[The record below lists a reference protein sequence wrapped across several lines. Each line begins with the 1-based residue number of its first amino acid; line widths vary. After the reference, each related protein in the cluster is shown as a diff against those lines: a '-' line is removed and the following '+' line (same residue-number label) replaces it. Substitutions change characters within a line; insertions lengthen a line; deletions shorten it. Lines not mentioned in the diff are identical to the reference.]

1 MKTFNLSDMEVVS
14 VRVALSRRIL
24 DLRLQEISLKR
35 LDLPCIAVHSEIL
48 LLDSL
53 LSKLS

>member
-1 MKTFNLSDMEVVS
+1 MKTFNLSEMEVVS
-14 VRVALSRRIL
+14 VRVALSRRLL
-24 DLRLQEISLKR
+24 DLRLQEISLNR